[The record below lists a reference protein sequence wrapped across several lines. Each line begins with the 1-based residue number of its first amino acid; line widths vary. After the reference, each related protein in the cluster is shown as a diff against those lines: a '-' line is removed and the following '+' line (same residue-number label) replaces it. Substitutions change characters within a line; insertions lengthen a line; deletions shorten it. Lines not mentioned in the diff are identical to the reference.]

1 MPFATKLKKALS
13 GFMAVVLLLRF
24 FPWYIL
30 FLLLLNETVEEE
42 SMLRRQQAD
51 GSSAL
56 HQWVGGSRHAP
67 DFPGEITPLFS

>member
-30 FLLLLNETVEEE
+30 FLLLLNETVEESVSRVDDPPPTGRRIIGSV
-42 SMLRRQQAD
+42 SM
-51 GSSAL
+51 
-56 HQWVGGSRHAP
+56 GGRLPSC
-67 DFPGEITPLFS
+67 S